1 MIVEICGQYMRLGT
15 LLLSMKGL
23 IDKMHNHPSVAKTTS
38 IIEIRPAKLAEL
50 AAVAA
55 LEEQV
60 FATAVYPDF
69 FFRQAYD
76 LWPDFL
82 LLAWQG
88 EQLLGY
94 LLAAPGQQGVT
105 SLGILSLAVSEQ
117 SRGLGV
123 GQALLQY
130 LLLHCPA
137 QTRQLWLT
145 VAPDNLAAL
154 HLYKKSG
161 FIEQNYSEDYYGK
174 GEPRWL
180 LVKHL
185 LAEPDDKNEHK
196 IP

>member
-1 MIVEICGQYMRLGT
+1 MFE
-15 LLLSMKGL
+15 
-23 IDKMHNHPSVAKTTS
+23 
-38 IIEIRPAKLAEL
+38 
-50 AAVAA
+50 
-55 LEEQV
+55 
-60 FATAVYPDF
+60 TAVYPDF
-69 FFRQAYD
+69 FFRQAHD

-88 EQLLGY
+88 SKLLGY
-94 LLAAPGQQGVT
+94 LLAAPGQQGVA

-123 GQALLQY
+123 GQALLQHLIQY
-130 LLLHCPA
+130 CPSA
-137 QTRQLWLT
+137 TKQLWLT

-180 LVKHL
+180 LVKQL
-185 LAEPDDKNEHK
+185 
-196 IP
+196 